1 MSESLAPGSVRGIG
15 SRPAPWAAVRERL
28 SDVSAAGMATG
39 AARVLA
45 YAALIVWAG
54 VSLLPVYWM
63 LSTSVKASTSMLTVP
78 PQWVPY
84 PLSLEHYQTL
94 LKVSSLPRW
103 LFNTAFVATV
113 TTAGNL
119 LVNAMAAYA
128 FAKLRFPGDR
138 QLFWVL
144 LSLIM
149 VPFIVVWVPLF
160 MLISNLRLINTYW
173 VLIIPGLGSVW
184 NMFLLKQFMQTLPS
198 SLIDAARID
207 ACGEFGI
214 FWKIIL
220 PLSKPGLAVV
230 AIFTFVAQWNSFFWW
245 LLFTNTKD
253 MRNLS
258 VGLAQYRY
266 EHTIDYGPL
275 MAGASISA
283 IPVIV
288 IFLVFQRYF
297 LRGLTIGALKG

>member
-1 MSESLAPGSVRGIG
+1 MSLAAT
-15 SRPAPWAAVRERL
+15 RPVVKARPLE
-28 SDVSAAGMATG
+28 VSAAGVATG
-39 AARVLA
+39 LARALA
-45 YAALIVWAG
+45 YAVLLVWAL

-94 LKVSSLPRW
+94 LKVSALPRW
-103 LFNTAFVATV
+103 VFNTAFVATV

-119 LVNAMAAYA
+119 VVNAMAAYA

-138 QLFWVL
+138 QLFWLL

-160 MLISNLRLINTYW
+160 MLISNLHLINTYW

-198 SLIDAARID
+198 SLIDSARID

-220 PLSKPGLAVV
+220 PLAKPGLAVV

-283 IPVIV
+283 IPVIL

>member
-1 MSESLAPGSVRGIG
+1 
-15 SRPAPWAAVRERL
+15 VRERL
-28 SDVSAAGMATG
+28 SDVTAAGTAAG

-198 SLIDAARID
+198 SLIDSARID